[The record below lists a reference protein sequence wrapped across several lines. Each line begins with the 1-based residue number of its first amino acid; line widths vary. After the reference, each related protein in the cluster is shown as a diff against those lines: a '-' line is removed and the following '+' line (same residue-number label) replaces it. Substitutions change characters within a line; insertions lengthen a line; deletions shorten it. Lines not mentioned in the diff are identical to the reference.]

1 MITFVLEMYV
11 LGAAKKAAPNWK
23 HVPLKKYVDFLVL
36 VLSYLMGTYFF
47 NLWSKDFLLQGDRR
61 LALKIFFS
69 FGPNCKL
76 AITLMY
82 LIQKPSKIIKI
93 GIDLE
98 PNSLSNLE
106 KGICHR

>member
-47 NLWSKDFLLQGDRR
+47 NLWSKDMIFYNKGIEDF
-61 LALKIFFS
+61 ALKIFFS

-76 AITLMY
+76 AI
-82 LIQKPSKIIKI
+82 
-93 GIDLE
+93 
-98 PNSLSNLE
+98 
-106 KGICHR
+106 H